1 MELTRRLVYQTATLV
16 KQFAELFVQL
26 DQTNK
31 TNDKVA
37 LIKSYFS
44 EAPEPDQLWTL
55 AFFTH
60 KRPRRPVKSSLLR
73 QWAAELA
80 EIPDWLLEESYHSVG
95 DLAETISLIL
105 PPPTTT
111 QDQSLAYWI
120 DYLQALGPL
129 DDDEKKAR
137 TVAAW
142 QQMTQPET
150 FVFTKLMT
158 SSFRIGVSQNL
169 VTRAVAEVYDLDK
182 TIVAHRL
189 MGDWKPS
196 TTTFENLILQHN
208 AGDQLSRPYP
218 FFLAHPTDAEQIA
231 SFGPVADWQAEWK
244 WDGIRAQVIVRGGKL
259 YVWSRGEELITDK
272 FPEFAPFE
280 TALPDGTVIDGEIL
294 PYTLD
299 QPLPF
304 AALQTRIGRKNVT
317 KSILKSAPVVL
328 MAYDLLEWQGTDIRE
343 KPLSERRKLLEAL
356 QAQHAEL
363 SVFQLSVIV
372 EADDWEALKELRERS
387 REYYAEG
394 FMLKR
399 RASAYQVGRKRGD
412 WWKWKVEP
420 LTIDGVLI
428 NAMRGSGRR
437 AGLFTDYT
445 FAVWDERDGQRQLV
459 PFTKAYSGLTDA
471 EIRQVD
477 NFVKRNTQ
485 EKFGPVR
492 AVTPKLVFEI
502 GFEGI
507 QRSKRHK
514 SGVAL
519 RFPRILRW
527 RHDKKTDEANTLAEL
542 QELLEVY
549 G

>member
-1 MELTRRLVYQTATLV
+1 MKR
-16 KQFAELFVQL
+16 FAALFTQL

-44 EAPEPDQLWTL
+44 EAPDKDQLWTL

-60 KRPRRPVKSSLLR
+60 KRPRRNVKSSLLR

-80 EIPDWLLEESYHSVG
+80 NIPDWLLDESYHSVG
-95 DLAETISLIL
+95 DVAETISLVL
-105 PPPTTT
+105 PPPIHT

-120 DYLQALGPL
+120 DYLRDLSRL
-129 DDDEKKAR
+129 DDEEKKER
-137 TVAAW
+137 VVAAW
-142 QQMTQPET
+142 QQMTQPES

-169 VTRAVAEVYDLDK
+169 VTRAVAEVYNLDK

-189 MGDWKPS
+189 MGQWKPDE
-196 TTTFENLILQHN
+196 TTFEDLILKENQ
-208 AGDQLSRPYP
+208 GDDLSRPYP
-218 FFLAHPTDAEQIA
+218 FFLAHPTDTELVEELG
-231 SFGPVADWQAEWK
+231 SVDEWQAEWK
-244 WDGIRAQVIVRGGKL
+244 WDGIRAQVVVREGHL
-259 YVWSRGEELITDK
+259 SVWSRGEELVTDK
-272 FPEFAPFE
+272 FPELGPFE
-280 TALPDGTVIDGEIL
+280 EMLPSGTVIDGEIL
-294 PYTLD
+294 PFSND

-317 KSILKSAPVVL
+317 KAILQSAPVIL
-328 MAYDLLEWQGTDIRE
+328 MAYDLLEWEGEDIRTV
-343 KPLSERRKLLEAL
+343 PLSERRQLLEQL
-356 QAQHAEL
+356 HRQYDDFPIFRL
-363 SVFQLSVIV
+363 STIV
-372 EADDWEALKELRERS
+372 AATDWDALKQLREHS

-399 RASAYQVGRKRGD
+399 QSSPYRVGRKRGD
-412 WWKWKVEP
+412 WWKWKVDP

-445 FAVWDERDGQRQLV
+445 FAVWDERDGRRQLV
-459 PFTKAYSGLTDA
+459 PFTKAYSGLTDQ

-492 AVTPKLVFEI
+492 SVTPQLVFEI

-519 RFPRILRW
+519 RFPRMLRW
-527 RHDKKTDEANTLAEL
+527 RQDKKAEEANTLAEL
-542 QELLEVY
+542 QELLDVY

>member
-1 MELTRRLVYQTATLV
+1 METAALV
-16 KQFAELFVQL
+16 KQFAKLFVQL

-80 EIPDWLLEESYHSVG
+80 QIPDWLLEESYHSVG

-120 DYLQALGPL
+120 DYLKALGPL
-129 DDDEKKAR
+129 DDAEKKAR

-169 VTRAVAEVYDLDK
+169 VTRAIAEVYDLDK

-218 FFLAHPTDAEQIA
+218 FFLAHPTDTELVAGL
-231 SFGPVADWQAEWK
+231 GPATEWQAEWK
-244 WDGIRAQVIVRGGKL
+244 WDGIRSQVIVRGGKL

-272 FPEFAPFE
+272 FPEFTPFE

-317 KSILKSAPVVL
+317 KSILKSAPVIL
-328 MAYDLLEWQGTDIRE
+328 MAYDLLEWQSADIRE

-356 QAQHAEL
+356 QAQHADL
-363 SVFQLSVIV
+363 PVFQLSVIV
-372 EADDWEALKELRERS
+372 EAADWEALKELRERS

-459 PFTKAYSGLTDA
+459 SFTKAYSGLTDA

-527 RHDKKTDEANTLAEL
+527 RQDKKMEEANTLAEL

>member
-1 MELTRRLVYQTATLV
+1 MVLKTQPAV
-16 KQFAELFVQL
+16 KRFAELFVQL

-44 EAPEPDQLWTL
+44 EAPDKDQLWTL

-95 DLAETISLIL
+95 DLAETISLLL
-105 PPPTTT
+105 PPPQSA

-120 DYLQALGPL
+120 EYLRQLGSL
-129 DDDEKKAR
+129 DENEKKVR
-137 TVAAW
+137 TIAAW
-142 QQMTQPET
+142 RQMTQPEA

-169 VTRAVAEVYDLDK
+169 VTRAIAEVYDLDK

-189 MGDWKPS
+189 MGGWKPDG
-196 TTTFENLILQHN
+196 TTFEDLILKEN
-208 AGDQLSRPYP
+208 KEDQLSRPYP
-218 FFLAHPTDAEQIA
+218 FFLAHPTDTELVEALGTVAE
-231 SFGPVADWQAEWK
+231 WQAEWK
-244 WDGIRAQVIVRGGKL
+244 WDGIRSQVVVRGGQC
-259 YVWSRGEELITDK
+259 YVWSRGEELVTDK

-280 TALPDGTVIDGEIL
+280 KVLPDGTVIDGEIL
-294 PYTLD
+294 PFAEG

-304 AALQTRIGRKNVT
+304 ASLQTRVGRKNVT
-317 KSILKSAPVVL
+317 KAILKSAPVIL
-328 MAYDLLEWQGTDIRE
+328 MAYDLLEWEGIDIRE
-343 KPLSERRKLLEAL
+343 KPLSERRALLEDL
-356 QAQHAEL
+356 HGQHSEL
-363 SVFQLSVIV
+363 PIFRLSTVV
-372 EADDWEALKELRERS
+372 EARDWEELRQLRERS

-399 RASAYQVGRKRGD
+399 RSSPYQVGRKRGD
-412 WWKWKVEP
+412 WWKWKVDP
-420 LTIDGVLI
+420 LTIDGVLT

-437 AGLFTDYT
+437 AGLYTDYT
-445 FAVWDERDGQRQLV
+445 FAVWDERDGKRLLV
-459 PFTKAYSGLTDA
+459 PFTKAYSGLTDQ

-477 NFVKRNTQ
+477 SFVKRNTQ

-492 AVTPKLVFEI
+492 SVTPQLVFEI

-519 RFPRILRW
+519 RFPRMLRW
-527 RHDKKTDEANTLAEL
+527 RQDKKAEEANTLAEL

>member
-1 MELTRRLVYQTATLV
+1 MKR
-16 KQFAELFVQL
+16 FAELFVQL

-37 LIKSYFS
+37 LIKSYFT
-44 EAPEPDQLWTL
+44 EAPHQDQLWTL

-73 QWAAELA
+73 SWAAELA
-80 EIPDWLLEESYHSVG
+80 NISDWLLEESYHSVG
-95 DLAETISLIL
+95 DLAETISLVL
-105 PPPTTT
+105 PPPTQA
-111 QDQSLAYWI
+111 QDQSLTYWI
-120 DYLQALGPL
+120 EYLLELGALK

-158 SSFRIGVSQNL
+158 GSFRIGVSQNL
-169 VTRAVAEVYDLDK
+169 VTRAIAEVYELDK
-182 TIVAHRL
+182 TVVAHRL

-196 TTTFENLILQHN
+196 TTTFEDLILKENQ
-208 AGDQLSRPYP
+208 GDHLSRPYP
-218 FFLAHPTDAEQIA
+218 FFLAHPVDTGVVPDLGDID
-231 SFGPVADWQAEWK
+231 DWQAEWK
-244 WDGIRAQVIVRGGKL
+244 WDGIRSQVIVRNGQL

-272 FPEFAPFE
+272 FPELSVLA
-280 TALPDGTVIDGEIL
+280 ALPDGTVIDGEIL
-294 PYTLD
+294 PYRD
-299 QPLPF
+299 GQPLTF

-317 KSILKSAPVVL
+317 KKILASAPVVL
-328 MAYDLLEWQGTDIRE
+328 MAYDLLEWAGKDRRAA
-343 KPLSERRKLLEAL
+343 PLHERRSQLEELHRQFDELPAFRLSTVVTAKDWTAL
-356 QAQHAEL
+356 R
-363 SVFQLSVIV
+363 
-372 EADDWEALKELRERS
+372 ELREQS

-399 RASAYQVGRKRGD
+399 KSSTYQVGRKRGD
-412 WWKWKVEP
+412 WWKWKVDP
-420 LTIDGVLI
+420 LSIAGVLV

-445 FAVWDERDGQRQLV
+445 FAVWDERDGKRQLI
-459 PFTKAYSGLTDA
+459 PFTKAYSGLTDQ

-477 NFVKRNTQ
+477 NFVKRNTR
-485 EKFGPVR
+485 ERFGPVR
-492 AVTPKLVFEI
+492 TVTPSLVFEI

-507 QRSKRHK
+507 QLSKRHK

-527 RHDKKTDEANTLAEL
+527 RKDKPVEEANTLPEL

>member
-1 MELTRRLVYQTATLV
+1 M

-120 DYLQALGPL
+120 DYLKALGPL
-129 DDDEKKAR
+129 DDAEKKAR

-169 VTRAVAEVYDLDK
+169 VTRAIAEVYDLDK

-196 TTTFENLILQHN
+196 NTTFEDLILKEDQ
-208 AGDQLSRPYP
+208 GDQLSRPYP

-231 SFGPVADWQAEWK
+231 SFGPVEDWQAEWK
-244 WDGIRAQVIVRGGKL
+244 WDGIRSQVIVRGGQL

-317 KSILKSAPVVL
+317 KSILKSAPVIL
-328 MAYDLLEWQGTDIRE
+328 MAYDLLEWQGADIRE

-356 QAQHAEL
+356 QAQHADL
-363 SVFQLSVIV
+363 PVFQLSVIV
-372 EADDWEALKELRERS
+372 EAADWEALKELRDRS

-492 AVTPKLVFEI
+492 SVTPKLVFEI

-527 RHDKKTDEANTLAEL
+527 RQDKKMEEANTLAEL